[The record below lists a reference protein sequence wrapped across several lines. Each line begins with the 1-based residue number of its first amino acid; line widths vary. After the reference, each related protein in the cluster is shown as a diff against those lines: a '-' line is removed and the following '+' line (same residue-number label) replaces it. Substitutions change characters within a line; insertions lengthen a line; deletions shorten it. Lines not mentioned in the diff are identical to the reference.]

1 MESIRTKA
9 TDQDE
14 ALAEAPGAGT
24 TGDVPDNLQNRPLQ
38 EVEEIDA
45 SDPVKPSPSLAKRTK
60 RDEPTPNPLL
70 EDPYEWER
78 CTITIRYLLLAD
90 HTVSVSVHNHKDEPI
105 VKIFP
110 EGEVTLPERISGVMA
125 MLQTIWPTS
134 TVSATMALM
143 PKLPEAPERTI
154 ITSIRAGS
162 DTPIVQTDVERN
174 MPFPA
179 QITQMLDELKAALP
193 GRALKCIE
201 KSAKTKAACGS
212 KAAAKPSSKHVV
224 KPTTTAANT
233 TNKSQMSL
241 F

>member
-1 MESIRTKA
+1 MESIITK
-9 TDQDE
+9 TTEQDE
-14 ALAEAPGAGT
+14 AVPEAQAIDT
-24 TGDVPDNLQNRPLQ
+24 TNDAQDNLQSEPPQ
-38 EVEEIDA
+38 ELEEID
-45 SDPVKPSPSLAKRTK
+45 SSEPVQPSPNLAKATK

-78 CTITIRYLLLAD
+78 CTITIRYSVLPD
-90 HTVSVSVHNHKDEPI
+90 HTVSVSVYNHKDEPI

-143 PKLPEAPERTI
+143 PKLPEATERTI

-162 DTPIVQTDVERN
+162 DTPIVQTDVEGKL
-174 MPFPA
+174 PFPA
-179 QITQMLDELKAALP
+179 PITQMLDELKASLP
-193 GRALKCIE
+193 GRALQCIE
-201 KSAKTKAACGS
+201 KSAKTKTASVS
-212 KAAAKPSSKHVV
+212 KVTAKPSGKPVV
-224 KPTTTAANT
+224 KPTTAAANI